1 MAHGR
6 DGGSAAG
13 NVTAAAAPETGRPGR
28 PGRDS
33 PGRGHDFDPS
43 ILRAY
48 DIRGTVGR
56 TLSGED
62 AFHVGRAFGTIV
74 MRRGGETVVLGYDGR
89 LSSPE
94 LATALGEGLARCGA
108 TVLGLGLASTPMA
121 YFAAERLAADAA
133 VVVTGSHNPA
143 SHNGFKLVLGGAPF
157 FGEDIAGLGRMA
169 ALGDYQTGSGRI
181 ETRAVIGD
189 YIERLRAELPSG
201 RDLTVASDP
210 GRDLAVASDPG
221 RDLTVA
227 WDPGNGAAGPVTEAL
242 AGVLPG
248 RHVVINQAVDGTFP
262 AHHPDPSRR
271 ENLQQLA
278 DVVAAEGCDLGIAF
292 DGDGD
297 RVGVIDRGGRMI
309 DPEKLLML
317 FAGSVLESNPGA
329 AVISEVKASQGL
341 FDLIATLGGRP
352 LMSPTGHS
360 PIKAMMRRSGALLA
374 GDVSGHFY
382 FADRYGGYDDGAY
395 AAVRLLDLVARNG
408 GDLAAMVDALPASTA
423 TPEIR
428 FTCPDTRKFEI
439 VEHIARRLE
448 IAGAEVVDIDGVR
461 VSIGGGNWWLLR
473 ASNTEA
479 ALTARCE
486 GRDRLGLDQ
495 AKHALVA
502 ALRDAGLKID
512 PAALFPVTA

>member
-1 MAHGR
+1 MAHGH
-6 DGGSAAG
+6 DGGSVAG
-13 NVTAAAAPETGRPGR
+13 NVTAAAAPAIDRPGS
-28 PGRDS
+28 PGQTR

-56 TLSGED
+56 TLSTED

-74 MRRGGETVVLGYDGR
+74 MRRGGGRVVLGYDGR

-94 LATALGEGLARCGA
+94 LAAALSDGLATCGA
-108 TVLGLGLASTPMA
+108 TVLSLGLASSPMA
-121 YFAAERLAADAA
+121 YFAAERLAADAT
-133 VVVTGSHNPA
+133 VVVTGSHNPP
-143 SHNGFKLVLGGAPF
+143 SHNGFKLMLGTAPF
-157 FGEDIAGLGRMA
+157 FGEDIVGLGRMA
-169 ALGDYQTGSGRI
+169 ALGDYHSGSGRI
-181 ETRAVIGD
+181 ETCTVIDD

-201 RDLTVASDP
+201 Q
-210 GRDLAVASDPG
+210 G
-221 RDLTVA
+221 LTVA
-227 WDPGNGAAGPVTEAL
+227 WDPGNGAAGPVTGLL

-248 RHVVINQAVDGTFP
+248 RHVVINGEVDGNFP
-262 AHHPDPSRR
+262 GHHPDPSRR

-297 RVGVIDRGGRMI
+297 RIGVIDRAGRMI

-317 FAGSVLESNPGA
+317 FAGSVLENHPGA

-341 FDLIATLGGRP
+341 FDLIAEMGGKP
-352 LMSPTGHS
+352 MMSPTGHS
-360 PIKAMMRRSGALLA
+360 PIKAMMRRTGALLA

-382 FADRYGGYDDGAY
+382 FADRYGGYDDAAY
-395 AAVRLLDLVARNG
+395 AALRLLDLVARNG
-408 GDLAAMVDALPASTA
+408 GDLASMVDALPASTS

-428 FTCPDTRKFEI
+428 FACPDTRKFEI
-439 VEHIARRLE
+439 VENIARRLKT
-448 IAGAEVVDIDGVR
+448 AGASVVDIDGVR

-486 GRDRLGLDQ
+486 GSDWVGLDQ

-512 PAALFPVTA
+512 PAMLFAEAA